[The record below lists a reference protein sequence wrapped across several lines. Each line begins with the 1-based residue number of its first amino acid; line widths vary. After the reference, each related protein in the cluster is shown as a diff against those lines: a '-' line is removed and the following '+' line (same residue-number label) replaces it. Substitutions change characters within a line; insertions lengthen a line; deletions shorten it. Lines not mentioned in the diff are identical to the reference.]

1 MRNYAIHQAEVSGSL
16 PGTGILARLYRNW
29 KARRAVA
36 KLGQLDDYLLY
47 DIGVSRED
55 IFIASHLPL
64 TLNAALAL
72 DEESRKHVHRSAQK
86 LSVKKLTD
94 NTAVLLSPVRVS

>member
-36 KLGQLDDYLLY
+36 RLDQLDDFLLH

-55 IFIASHLPL
+55 IFAASHLPL
-64 TLNAALAL
+64 SVNAALAL
-72 DEESRKHVHRSAQK
+72 DEATRNHLRQAAQK
-86 LSVKKLTD
+86 IPQRRLAGNAGTLI
-94 NTAVLLSPVRVS
+94 SPIRVN

>member
-16 PGTGILARLYRNW
+16 PGTGILARYYRNW

-36 KLGQLDDYLLY
+36 KLDHLDDFLLR

-55 IFIASHLPL
+55 IFIASQLPL

-72 DEESRKHVHRSAQK
+72 DEASRKHLRLEAQQVPQRR
-86 LSVKKLTD
+86 LAG
-94 NTAVLLSPVRVS
+94 NAGAVFSPVRVS